1 MTLLVISAI
10 VIKIN
15 SLEAIVENVQHIN
28 YIHYILR
35 SSGLNLLV
43 FCPWKY
49 EHSPLSYQAIYF

>member
-15 SLEAIVENVQHIN
+15 SLEAILENVQHI
-28 YIHYILR
+28 HYILR
-35 SSGLNLLV
+35 NSGLNLLV